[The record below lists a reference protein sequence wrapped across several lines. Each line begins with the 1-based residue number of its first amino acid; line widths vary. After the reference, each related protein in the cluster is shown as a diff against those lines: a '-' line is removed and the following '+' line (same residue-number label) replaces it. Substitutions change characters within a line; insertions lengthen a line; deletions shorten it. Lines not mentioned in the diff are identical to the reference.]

1 MVIVTD
7 TNKDLLHRLELA
19 SLFIL
24 FCTVWCAGFFGS
36 TRLCETTWCNFLSF
50 CVVSSN
56 LVFVFLILFLFAY
69 HFGAHNKLWNKDA
82 MGKTFSNVT
91 SKLLRRVGSKKSV
104 DDGLPPASV
113 HDFGMHNTSVG
124 EVKSWDSDITTV
136 LNVLN
141 NPQSDIDNKRERE
154 QKHLARGSKLVNK
167 SKSNGASNGTRKSTM
182 KSTRGSLA
190 LAKKKAAVEMIDY
203 PKNKEGT
210 STIEFKTK

>member
-1 MVIVTD
+1 MVT
-7 TNKDLLHRLELA
+7 TTSR
-19 SLFIL
+19 SL
-24 FCTVWCAGFFGS
+24 G
-36 TRLCETTWCNFLSF
+36 
-50 CVVSSN
+50 
-56 LVFVFLILFLFAY
+56 
-69 HFGAHNKLWNKDA
+69 
-82 MGKTFSNVT
+82 
-91 SKLLRRVGSKKSV
+91 
-104 DDGLPPASV
+104 
-113 HDFGMHNTSVG
+113 NTSVG